1 MDRELYVG
9 IDATKIVV
17 SAHPIKARAGRATRH
32 RAGSVTEMMP
42 VAPSGATREERTA
55 FACRL
60 SLPLAFLTALA
71 AAAGAPWWLPALASA
86 ATVAAVWR
94 RQARAAA
101 ETDFELPRDPEAR
114 VLVAAEERAVFQ
126 RAVRVARRVRRA
138 WPALPGMVDPAA
150 DHSLTGALD
159 DLATLLVRRQE
170 LRRLRAGLAA
180 VPARDV
186 PEGSP
191 ALSALSEQR
200 DQAERLWREAGR
212 EVNRILRGLDRT
224 ALAQESLLRER
235 HIGEAARHAELALAG
250 LAPATVVD
258 HSELADRTDAV
269 ITAYREL
276 AAGRN

>member
-17 SAHPIKARAGRATRH
+17 SARPIKVRTGRVSRH
-32 RAGSVTEMMP
+32 RAGSVTEMLP

-71 AAAGAPWWLPALASA
+71 AAAGAPWWLPAVASVV
-86 ATVAAVWR
+86 TVAAVWR

-101 ETDFELPRDPEAR
+101 ETDFELPRDPQAR
-114 VLVAAEERAVFQ
+114 VLLAAEERAVLQ

-138 WPALPGMVDPAA
+138 WPALPGMVDEAA
-150 DHSLTGALD
+150 DHSLTSALD

-170 LRRLRAGLAA
+170 LRRLRSGLAA
-180 VPARDV
+180 VPGRDV

-212 EVNRILRGLDRT
+212 EVNRILRSLDRT

-235 HIGEAARHAELALAG
+235 HIGETARHAELALAG
-250 LAPATVVD
+250 LAPAATVN

-276 AAGRN
+276 EAGRN